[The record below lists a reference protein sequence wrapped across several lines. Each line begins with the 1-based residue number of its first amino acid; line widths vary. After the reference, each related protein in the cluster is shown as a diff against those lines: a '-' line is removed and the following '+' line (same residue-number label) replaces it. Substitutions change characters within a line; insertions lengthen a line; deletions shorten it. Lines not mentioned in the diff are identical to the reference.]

1 MILVRNSKV
10 TQIHVDSPFKCCK
23 SCSFVFRESAML
35 SVVETKP
42 VESARC
48 LIPAFYD
55 KNNPLDTR

>member
-1 MILVRNSKV
+1 
-10 TQIHVDSPFKCCK
+10 
-23 SCSFVFRESAML
+23 ML